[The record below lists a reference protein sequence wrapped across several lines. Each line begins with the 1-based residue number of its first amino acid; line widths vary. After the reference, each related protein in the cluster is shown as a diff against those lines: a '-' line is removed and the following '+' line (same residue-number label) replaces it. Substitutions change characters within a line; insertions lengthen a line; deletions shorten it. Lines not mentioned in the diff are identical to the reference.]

1 VTQPK
6 ARRGAAAA
14 GKSGKAGPTKAK
26 PATAKHIVRPPRI
39 LLYVDAVA
47 RQGSIRKAAEILHLA
62 SSALNRQIL
71 NLEEE
76 LGAPLFERL
85 PRGVRLTAA
94 GEVFVGYVRR
104 ALNDLESVGNQIESL
119 RGLVRG
125 QVRITAAESLAGD
138 LLPRAITQFQ
148 ARHPKVRFHLTIAG
162 PGEMQAAL
170 LADTTDLIL
179 THEPP
184 AHRDVIALASVAHPF
199 CAVVARGHPLAARK
213 SLRLRDC
220 LAYPVALADPTLAGR
235 GLIDRAL
242 AKASFQ
248 YEPALVS
255 NSAEAMKAYARMSQA
270 VSFQFRVG
278 VTRDIE
284 VGDMVAIPLNDPA
297 LTQPQLLLAVRRS
310 RVLPIAAA
318 AFLEDLK
325 VTLVDL

>member
-1 VTQPK
+1 LA
-6 ARRGAAAA
+6 ARPAAR
-14 GKSGKAGPTKAK
+14 
-26 PATAKHIVRPPRI
+26 HVVRPPRI
-39 LLYVDAVA
+39 LLYVDAVV
-47 RQGSIRKAAEILHLA
+47 RHGSIRKAADVLHLA

-94 GEVFVGYVRR
+94 GEVFAAYVRR
-104 ALNDLESVGNQIESL
+104 ALSDLESVGNQIESL

-138 LLPRAITQFQ
+138 LLPRAITRFQ
-148 ARHPKVRFHLTIAG
+148 ARHPKVRFHLTIGG
-162 PGEMQAAL
+162 PSEMQAAL
-170 LADTTDLIL
+170 LADMADLIL
-179 THEPP
+179 THELP
-184 AHRDVIALASVAHPF
+184 AHRDVSVLASVPHPF
-199 CAVVARGHPLAARK
+199 CAVLACGHPLAARK

-220 LAYPVALADPTLAGR
+220 LAYPVALADPSLAGR

-242 AKASFQ
+242 AKASFH

-278 VTRDIE
+278 VTRDVE
-284 VGDMVAIPLNDPA
+284 LGEMVAIPLNDSA
-297 LTQPQLLLAVRRS
+297 LIQPQLALAARRG

-318 AFLEDLK
+318 AFSEDLQ
-325 VTLVDL
+325 TALAALQLWPE

>member
-1 VTQPK
+1 M
-6 ARRGAAAA
+6 
-14 GKSGKAGPTKAK
+14 
-26 PATAKHIVRPPRI
+26 VRPPRI

-47 RQGSIRKAAEILHLA
+47 RHGSIRKAAEVLHLA

-76 LGAPLFERL
+76 LGAALFERL

-104 ALNDLESVGNQIESL
+104 ALSDLESAGNQIESL

-148 ARHPKVRFHLTIAG
+148 ARHPKVRFHLTIGA
-162 PGEMQAAL
+162 PGDLQAAL

-179 THEPP
+179 THELP
-184 AHRDVIALASVAHPF
+184 AHRDVSVLASVPHPF
-199 CAVVARGHPLAARK
+199 CAVVARGHPLAARR

-220 LAYPVALADPTLAGR
+220 LAYPVALADQTLAGR

-248 YEPALVS
+248 FEPALVS
-255 NSAEAMKAYARMSQA
+255 NSAEAMKAYARLSQG

-278 VTRDIE
+278 ATRDVE
-284 VGDMVAIPLNDPA
+284 VGDMVAIPLSDPT
-297 LTQPQLLLAVRRS
+297 LSQPQLVLAARRG

-318 AFLEDLK
+318 AFSEELQTALAALELWPE
-325 VTLVDL
+325 